1 MALSA
6 LHRLHGL
13 APSHFDFFRRQRSH
27 ALHTLFLT
35 LSCDDSMEPDRWDD
49 DMKNTLRV
57 KEQRGQIELV
67 VDDTLSET
75 VMQLRSTEQI
85 LLL

>member
-1 MALSA
+1 
-6 LHRLHGL
+6 
-13 APSHFDFFRRQRSH
+13 
-27 ALHTLFLT
+27 
-35 LSCDDSMEPDRWDD
+35 MEPDRWDD